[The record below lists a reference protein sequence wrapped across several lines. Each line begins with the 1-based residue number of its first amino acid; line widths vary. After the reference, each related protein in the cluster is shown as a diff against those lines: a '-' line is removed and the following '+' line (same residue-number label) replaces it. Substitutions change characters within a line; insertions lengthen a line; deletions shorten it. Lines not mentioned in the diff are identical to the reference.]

1 MEKLW
6 TIVEVARCLDMTED
20 DVKQLVRQGQL
31 TGYKLGG
38 QFLRFRPDQVEAL
51 KGHVTTR
58 LASHASATSAASRSW
73 ASRLRDL
80 LYFYDFYLVSG
91 GLLVVLL
98 VYLVVSQ

>member
-6 TIVEVARCLDMTED
+6 TIVEVARCLGVTED

-51 KGHVTTR
+51 KGHV
-58 LASHASATSAASRSW
+58 AAPPPASAASTSSSPSW
-73 ASRLRDL
+73 ATRLRDA

-91 GLLVVLL
+91 GLLVVLS
-98 VYLVVSQ
+98 VYLVISQ